1 MANNTTISSP
11 PPGPQNS
18 SSSNFPKLTISGRY
32 QAQLNEGETLAMAK
46 TLKREADK
54 NKDRHQQMALY
65 IEAVLYFIQTGIRIE
80 EAARERSDVDAAIMY
95 KETAVLLKATT
106 NKFLKSGAGALLG
119 GGKPFT
125 ASETAQDVKLT
136 VLSYRVQAM
145 LTLKLSRMRSK
156 EMHENKELITAFMAE
171 PSVQGAL
178 SHAAP
183 SSASA
188 SSAQANVSMTPA
200 TLQAM
205 AKQLTLLQNFQ
216 TAVELWCKSEAMIEK
231 SPPAVREGFFGALA
245 ADRRV
250 GGLQLSSTF
259 EQLINYALNAV
270 KNL

>member
-1 MANNTTISSP
+1 M
-11 PPGPQNS
+11 
-18 SSSNFPKLTISGRY
+18 PKLTISGRY

-106 NKFLKSGAGALLG
+106 NKFLKSGVTLLG

-183 SSASA
+183 SSASG
-188 SSAQANVSMTPA
+188 QANVSMTPA

-250 GGLQLSSTF
+250 GALQLSSTF